1 MRKRDRSV
9 WAGDVS
15 TGCGGVSNLT
25 THTMQDKGGF
35 GCLGAIIKEW
45 EPGGV
50 SGTGPANSSEDSE
63 PAVAASAKRSKT
75 SGWRSKRRA
84 AASKGVPSRVQWDD
98 LPNEV
103 QKRVLVSP
111 ALALPE
117 LARMAATSSVF
128 RAVYL
133 EHCASEERWLEGQT
147 IAAFGAQAVNTL
159 LRWLTFPQHPV
170 NPTHRWAFNI
180 ANFHIKEGED
190 WPELSSLLPWTMCGL
205 RVEQRF
211 LMGEPIAEVKADFDA
226 VFTGKI
232 SLWVRGEND
241 KVDEMDLLC
250 DLCSKGREVVCAVE
264 PSMEAGLVPSIGFL
278 YMACKALAEIQ
289 APRRKCTPVGACS
302 KGPKPV
308 RIWDGGEDTRDCSW
322 NDMHKEGLP
331 TSAQRALAILHM
343 WIHRFGR
350 HPLDITLHYGLESSC
365 AVHNF
370 ICD

>member
-1 MRKRDRSV
+1 
-9 WAGDVS
+9 
-15 TGCGGVSNLT
+15 
-25 THTMQDKGGF
+25 MQDEGDYR
-35 GCLGAIIKEW
+35 CPGAIIKQR

-50 SGTGPANSSEDSE
+50 SGTGTANSSEDTE

-75 SGWRSKRRA
+75 SGGRSKRRA
-84 AASKGVPSRVQWDD
+84 VASKGVPSRARWDD

-117 LARMAATSSVF
+117 LARMAATSIVF

-133 EHCASEERWLEGQT
+133 EQCASEERWLEGQT
-147 IAAFGAQAVNTL
+147 IAAFGAKAVNTL
-159 LRWLTFPQHPV
+159 LLWLTFPQHPV
-170 NPTHRWAFNI
+170 NPTHPWAFNI
-180 ANFHIKEGED
+180 EYFDIKEGED
-190 WPELSSLLPWTMCGL
+190 WPELSILLPRTMCGL
-205 RVEQRF
+205 RVEQVF
-211 LMGEPIAEVKADFDA
+211 LLGEPIAEVGVAFDA
-226 VFTGKI
+226 VFTGRKCLI
-232 SLWVRGEND
+232 VKGENG
-241 KVDEMDLLC
+241 EMNFLC

-278 YMACKALAEIQ
+278 YMACKALAEIW
-289 APRRKCTPVGACS
+289 APRRKCTPAGACS

-308 RIWDGGEDTRDCSW
+308 RVWDGEEDTRDCLW

-350 HPLDITLHYGLESSC
+350 HTLDITLHYGLDLQSPRIILGC
-365 AVHNF
+365 TQLYL
-370 ICD
+370 